1 MGSSR
6 ACPVSELAGPE
17 STQPQSKSRTES
29 LSLHH
34 PLLTIKYGNFFQL
47 TLPNHNNEL
56 PRATTTAYFSSKNI
70 TCSAEPA
77 SIDESHCKRRPLLLG
92 VGALTTSL
100 LQASSLFAE
109 EIPEKY
115 RAFVDKVDGYSYYYP
130 YDWRDFEFRAHDSA
144 FKDRYMQLHN
154 VRVRFLPTNKTDI
167 HELGPMEEFKWPLT
181 SFHFEQVVSDL
192 VRYKLA
198 SPNQYAT
205 IFGMQEVVF
214 LSSLNRRTLALYNS
228 NIFITPALAIY
239 GVQRNI
245 DGKNYYTVEYGLQT
259 PNFATNSFATVAIG
273 NGRFYTLIV
282 VANERRWKRYRNQ
295 LKVVADSFRMLD
307 IEHAMSWSKP
317 ISDE

>member
-1 MGSSR
+1 MQK
-6 ACPVSELAGPE
+6 PN
-17 STQPQSKSRTES
+17 
-29 LSLHH
+29 LSHRENLFLHQN
-34 PLLTIKYGNFFQL
+34 NFCGFIFQ
-47 TLPNHNNEL
+47 
-56 PRATTTAYFSSKNI
+56 
-70 TCSAEPA
+70 
-77 SIDESHCKRRPLLLG
+77 
-92 VGALTTSL
+92 
-100 LQASSLFAE
+100 
-109 EIPEKY
+109 
-115 RAFVDKVDGYSYYYP
+115 
-130 YDWRDFEFRAHDSA
+130 DFEFRAHDSA

-167 HELGPMEEFKWPLT
+167 HELGPMEEVKPLHFFFFCLGCFIFSMKFKWPLT

-214 LSSLNRRTLALYNS
+214 LSSLDRRTLALYNS

-273 NGRFYTLIV
+273 NGKYP
-282 VANERRWKRYRNQ
+282 
-295 LKVVADSFRMLD
+295 S
-307 IEHAMSWSKP
+307 S
-317 ISDE
+317 